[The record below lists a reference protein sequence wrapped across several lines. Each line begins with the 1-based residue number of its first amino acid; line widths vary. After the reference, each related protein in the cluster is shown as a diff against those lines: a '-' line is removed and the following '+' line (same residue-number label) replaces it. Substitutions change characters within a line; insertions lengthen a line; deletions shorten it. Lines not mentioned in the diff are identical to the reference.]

1 MTTSRIP
8 TEPPASVVSS
18 IHTFGELSEFLRS
31 AVADQESLKFSE
43 SMGWL
48 AAHIEAVVSALKSH
62 PQPEPDA
69 VAEMLVDLLTMLRQ
83 HRSLVVQLNIA
94 WRRLYEF
101 PAYLSA
107 LNQCRVMVGQWVM
120 QSQQP
125 GTRFLG
131 AHEFETV
138 AWRMLGEGA
147 LLIDVYEQTR
157 YKERE
162 TQQLRKASPLARLR
176 AWWHQR
182 RR

>member
-1 MTTSRIP
+1 MTSSRIP
-8 TEPPASVVSS
+8 TEPPVSVVSS

-62 PQPEPDA
+62 PEPVA

-94 WRRLYEF
+94 WRQLYEY

-120 QSQQP
+120 QAQQP

-157 YKERE
+157 NRERE
-162 TQQLRKASPLARLR
+162 AEHARKASVLARLR
-176 AWWHQR
+176 AWWRQR